1 MAGQTSDVMLL
12 AQATTT
18 APAAAAPATTA
29 APAAAPAMTA
39 APAMAAAPAKVEQ
52 AVKAAGTDANAAGAA
67 TTHASVG
74 SPEAPI
80 GFPPFD
86 ASTFASQI
94 LWLVLSFGVLYWVIS
109 RVAIP
114 RIGGIVTKRKDQ
126 IDGDLGAADTFR
138 KQTDKAIADY
148 EAALAAARAK
158 ANSIAEDTRS
168 KAKAELD
175 GKRAAVEADLA
186 GKVSAAEASIQKAK
200 TAALGNVDDIAAD
213 TAAALVSQ
221 LTGAVSADEAKA
233 AVASV
238 VKG

>member
-1 MAGQTSDVMLL
+1 MTGQSTDIVLL

-18 APAAAAPATTA
+18 APATGTEAATGTETPAG
-29 APAAAPAMTA
+29 
-39 APAMAAAPAKVEQ
+39 E
-52 AVKAAGTDANAAGAA
+52 AAGAA
-67 TTHASVG
+67 ATHTEVG
-74 SPEAPI
+74 TAESHV

-109 RVAIP
+109 RVAVP
-114 RIGGIVTKRKDQ
+114 RIGGIVTKRKDK
-126 IDGDLGAADTFR
+126 IDGDLGAADNFR

-148 EAALAAARAK
+148 EAALATARGKAHSIAEETRAK
-158 ANSIAEDTRS
+158 A
-168 KAKAELD
+168 KGELD
-175 GKRAAVEADLA
+175 GKRAAVESDLA

-213 TAAALVSQ
+213 TAAALVTQ
-221 LTGAVSADEAKA
+221 LTGTVSADEAKA